1 MSTQNAPAKNAPS
14 SETAQAKPQHPK
26 AAFAWS
32 ADPAEREWER
42 SLFLVPQ
49 QLSEA
54 RRRSG
59 AGRGVGGLLL
69 ASVLGVAILVG
80 DVRGEEPPTSDG
92 AASESQDAGI
102 DYWAWLQDWI
112 NGGPSTDS
120 QKSGGSSNDPE
131 GGED

>member
-1 MSTQNAPAKNAPS
+1 MSTKNVPANHGPS
-14 SETAQAKPQHPK
+14 PKASSAKPQR
-26 AAFAWS
+26 ARTAISWS
-32 ADPAEREWER
+32 TDPAEREWER

-49 QLSEA
+49 QLNEA
-54 RRRSG
+54 RRRIS

-69 ASVLGVAILVG
+69 ASMLGVAILVG
-80 DVRGEEPPTSDG
+80 EVRGEEPPTSDS